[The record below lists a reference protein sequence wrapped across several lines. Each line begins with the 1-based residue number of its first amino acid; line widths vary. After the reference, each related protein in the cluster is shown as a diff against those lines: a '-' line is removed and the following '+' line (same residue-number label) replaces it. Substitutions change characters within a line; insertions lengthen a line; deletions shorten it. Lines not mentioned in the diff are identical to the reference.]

1 MSYEQPLNSEE
12 QNETISDR
20 HPEDFD
26 AKGNPRTVQILPNGE
41 TARMSQEEY
50 LEAVAEQEK

>member
-1 MSYEQPLNSEE
+1 MSYEQPESNEE
-12 QNETISDR
+12 NNETISDR

-26 AKGNPRTVQILPNGE
+26 AKGNRRTVQVLPNGE
-41 TARMSQEEY
+41 TALMSKEEY